1 MPQMAPRLG
10 RVIYWTACGLATL
23 VVLAVIAVLIPVLI
37 EGKNIDGALVGGV
50 ILRLVIALLIWLAGR
65 ACLYVLAD
73 R

>member
-1 MPQMAPRLG
+1 MTQMAPRLG
-10 RVIYWTACGLATL
+10 RVIYWTACGLAAL
-23 VVLAVIAVLIPVLI
+23 VVLAVIAVLIPALI